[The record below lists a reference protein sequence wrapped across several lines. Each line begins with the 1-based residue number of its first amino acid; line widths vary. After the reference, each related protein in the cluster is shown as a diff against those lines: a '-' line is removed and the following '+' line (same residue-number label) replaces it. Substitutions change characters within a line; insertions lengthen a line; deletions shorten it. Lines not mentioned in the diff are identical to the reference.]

1 MDSGL
6 YLPTDEVLQFQSFV
20 QQIIDSMKFAFSF
33 FLLGIVLQRVLS
45 LLTSMLDAS
54 VLVPILIS
62 YYSCSLGLLVMSCTF

>member
-33 FLLGIVLQRVLS
+33 FSWELFYREF
-45 LLTSMLDAS
+45 
-54 VLVPILIS
+54 
-62 YYSCSLGLLVMSCTF
+62 YHC